1 MVEKREGFGVM
12 EMQTAVKNPH
22 IHMPNNAT
30 KFGNSRF
37 QTTILYTLAFFF
49 FLGVGGRE
57 EREGSGSEFFL
68 LLTLNHSYP

>member
-1 MVEKREGFGVM
+1 MGSGKREGFGVM

-49 FLGVGGRE
+49 FRGGGEGGERGVW
-57 EREGSGSEFFL
+57 F
-68 LLTLNHSYP
+68 

>member
-1 MVEKREGFGVM
+1 MGSGKREGFGVM

-49 FLGVGGRE
+49 F
-57 EREGSGSEFFL
+57 
-68 LLTLNHSYP
+68 